1 MNTNTPQKIVK
12 IRDTAAQDIA
22 VDSNPARR
30 KRRRWY
36 IGGGV
41 AALLLIALATP
52 ALLRWAKA
60 ERTIPLDQVRL
71 AKVTRGLFVRDVSV
85 DGQVVAAVSP
95 TLYSDVNG
103 TVTLKVVAGDTVK
116 KGQVLGLIDSPE
128 LTSSYQQEQSTLLSQ
143 QTDLERTRINSK
155 KAALASQETV
165 DQASVTLEAA
175 KREMKR
181 AEAAWGYHVI
191 SEHDYAKA
199 KDDLAAA
206 QLNYDNAKANT
217 DLDKEGLNFDVRS
230 KEQQVQREK
239 LLVADLK
246 RRYDNLTLR
255 SPVDGMVGNIAV
267 QQRTNVT
274 PNQALM
280 TVVDLTQ
287 MEIQVQIPET
297 YTDGLAIGMA
307 TEISYAGNTYQG
319 KLTAVSP
326 EVQNNLV
333 TGRVRFA
340 AATPKGLKQ
349 NSQVQVR
356 IVMDSRDNT
365 LMVQR
370 GPFLDAGGGNVAY
383 VVHDG
388 IATKTIIKTGAASIG
403 AVEILDGLKEGDTII
418 VSDTSTFDT
427 ANTVYLK

>member
-22 VDSNPARR
+22 VDNSPQRR

-36 IGGGV
+36 IGGSI
-41 AALLLIALATP
+41 ALVLLIALSTP
-52 ALLRWAKA
+52 ALIRWAKA
-60 ERTIPLDQVRL
+60 ERTVSLDQVRL
-71 AKVTRGLFVRDVSV
+71 AKVSRGLFVRDVSV

-103 TVTLKVVAGDTVK
+103 TVTLKVVAGDAVK

-165 DQASVTLEAA
+165 DQAAVTLEAA

-206 QLNYDNAKANT
+206 QLNYDNAEANT
-217 DLDKEGLNFDVRS
+217 GLDKQGLDFDVRS
-230 KEQQVQREK
+230 KEQQVQREQ

-246 RRYDNLTLR
+246 RRYDNLTCARRWTAWSATSRCSSAPTSPPTRR
-255 SPVDGMVGNIAV
+255 S
-267 QQRTNVT
+267 
-274 PNQALM
+274 
-280 TVVDLTQ
+280 
-287 MEIQVQIPET
+287 
-297 YTDGLAIGMA
+297 
-307 TEISYAGNTYQG
+307 
-319 KLTAVSP
+319 
-326 EVQNNLV
+326 
-333 TGRVRFA
+333 
-340 AATPKGLKQ
+340 
-349 NSQVQVR
+349 
-356 IVMDSRDNT
+356 
-365 LMVQR
+365 
-370 GPFLDAGGGNVAY
+370 
-383 VVHDG
+383 
-388 IATKTIIKTGAASIG
+388 
-403 AVEILDGLKEGDTII
+403 
-418 VSDTSTFDT
+418 
-427 ANTVYLK
+427 